1 MTDIPYLEDIYKLH
15 FKNTMNVL
23 FPKKIRNKLVVY
35 FISLLH
41 IIGAL
46 FLQWGIFL
54 KPKYLFYYF
63 IYLLLILFSYYIFD
77 NHCFMT
83 LISNK
88 YSGIKKTPLYIKKK
102 TAKNIIIINSIIALV
117 GLLMPKISLYNIIR
131 YIFD

>member
-1 MTDIPYLEDIYKLH
+1 MSDIPYIEDIYRLH
-15 FKNTMNVL
+15 FKNTINVL
-23 FPKKIRNKLVVY
+23 FPSKIRNKLLVY
-35 FISLLH
+35 LISTLH
-41 IIGAL
+41 IIGA
-46 FLQWGIFL
+46 FVLQWGIFL
-54 KPKYLFYYF
+54 KPKYLFHYL
-63 IYLLLILFSYYIFD
+63 IYLLLILFSYYIFK

-88 YSGIKKTPLYIKKK
+88 YSGIKNTPLYIKKQ

>member
-15 FKNTMNVL
+15 FKNTMTIL
-23 FPKKIRNKLVVY
+23 FPSKIRNKVVVY
-35 FISLLH
+35 LISILH

-46 FLQWGIFL
+46 VLQWGIFL
-54 KPKYLFYYF
+54 KPNYLFYYF
-63 IYLLLILFSYYIFD
+63 IYLLLILFSYYIFK

-88 YSGIKKTPLYIKKK
+88 YSGIKKTPLYIKKQ
-102 TAKNIIIINSIIALV
+102 TAKNIIIINSIIALI
-117 GLLMPKISLYNIIR
+117 GFLIPKMSLYTILK

>member
-23 FPKKIRNKLVVY
+23 FPNKSRNKLIVY
-35 FISLLH
+35 LISILH

-46 FLQWGIFL
+46 VLQWGIFL
-54 KPKYLFYYF
+54 KPNYLFYYF
-63 IYLLLILFSYYIFD
+63 IYLLLILFSYYIFE
-77 NHCFMT
+77 NHCFIT

-102 TAKNIIIINSIIALV
+102 TAKNIIIINSIIALI
-117 GLLMPKISLYNIIR
+117 GFLIPKMSLYNIIK

>member
-23 FPKKIRNKLVVY
+23 FPNKSKNKLIVY
-35 FISLLH
+35 LISILH

-46 FLQWGIFL
+46 VLQWGIFL

-63 IYLLLILFSYYIFD
+63 IYLLLILFSYYIFE

-88 YSGIKKTPLYIKKK
+88 YSGIKKTPLYIKKQ
-102 TAKNIIIINSIIALV
+102 TAKNIIIINSIITLI
-117 GLLMPKISLYNIIR
+117 GFLIPKMSLYTILK